1 MGFGTIV
8 DKLNRYEG
16 LFEKLG
22 LLIVV
27 VFFLMVIAGFS
38 DTSSVG
44 RIMSLVLLFLI
55 ALASLVGVIIYRS
68 LD

>member
-1 MGFGTIV
+1 MVLGAIV

-22 LLIVV
+22 ILLVL
-27 VFFLMVIAGFS
+27 VFFLMVIAGFT
-38 DTSSVG
+38 DTSHVG
-44 RIMSLVLLFLI
+44 KLMSLVLLFLV
-55 ALASLVGVIIYRS
+55 ALASLIGIVIYRS

>member
-1 MGFGTIV
+1 MGLGMIV

-22 LLIVV
+22 LLLVA
-27 VFFLMVIAGFS
+27 VFFLLVIAGFT
-38 DTSSVG
+38 DSSHVG
-44 RIMSLVLLFLI
+44 KLI
-55 ALASLVGVIIYRS
+55 VALSCCHVSLVGVVLYRS

>member
-1 MGFGTIV
+1 MGLGVIV

-22 LLIVV
+22 LLLVA
-27 VFFLMVIAGFS
+27 VFFLLVIAGFT
-38 DTSSVG
+38 DSSHVG
-44 RIMSLVLLFLI
+44 KLMSLVLLLLV
-55 ALASLVGVIIYRS
+55 AMSSLVGVVLYRS

>member
-1 MGFGTIV
+1 MGLGAIV

-22 LLIVV
+22 LLTVL
-27 VFFLMVIAGFS
+27 VFFLMVVAGFT
-38 DTSSVG
+38 DSSHVG
-44 RIMSLVLLFLI
+44 KLMSLVLLFLV
-55 ALASLVGVIIYRS
+55 ALASLIGVIIYRS

>member
-1 MGFGTIV
+1 MGLGAIV

-22 LLIVV
+22 LLIVA

-38 DTSSVG
+38 DASSVG

>member
-1 MGFGTIV
+1 MGLGAIV

-22 LLIVV
+22 ILLVA
-27 VFFLMVIAGFS
+27 VFFLLVIAGFT
-38 DTSSVG
+38 DSSHVG
-44 RIMSLVLLFLI
+44 RLMTLVLLFLVG
-55 ALASLVGVIIYRS
+55 LASLTGFVIYRS

>member
-1 MGFGTIV
+1 MGLGAIV

-16 LFEKLG
+16 FFEKLG

-27 VFFLMVIAGFS
+27 VFFLLVIAGFT
-38 DTSSVG
+38 DSSHVG
-44 RIMSLVLLFLI
+44 RLMTLVLLFLVS
-55 ALASLVGVIIYRS
+55 LASLVGVILYRS